1 MKKIMTYDDLLK
13 FCEEQNFTEFNA
25 DESGYQLCI
34 SVPAQFEQEDS
45 DDESM
50 MFANIKVFHTN
61 KNNNGSDVTK
71 EAMKNS
77 LSGFKYKPILCNYQT
92 VTLED
97 GTEALDFTAH
107 DMEIDEDG
115 NVVYIEKQVGC
126 ITADEPIMKYDRKN
140 KRYYA
145 YAKCAI
151 PREYTPAAEIIE
163 RRGGTDVSA
172 ELYVNKMSYDAKKKE
187 LLLEDIELAGVT
199 LLGADRRPGMS
210 GAHLQL
216 EDFAADENISFEQND
231 KLIETL
237 ENLNKTLEELKIN
250 NAERK
255 EEKPMDKFEELLEK
269 YNKTA
274 EDVTFDHE
282 GMSDEELETAF
293 AEAFA
298 EQDDN
303 SGQANPEAQQF
314 DDADPDA
321 DPETDGLD
329 DAEDEDADEDS
340 DQGAA
345 DDVTAM
351 IEALPEN
358 PDANDQYTVQA
369 ARDAYN
375 GLTDA
380 QKELVEATTV
390 SALEDAEEAVVADK
404 DAIAKRDAGDEP
416 ATRRNNELTYSVV
429 IDGTVKQF
437 SVSLT
442 EKLNALRDL
451 VNNTYSESDNAWYDV
466 DAYDDEKYVVM
477 HDYWNNKHYRQNYSV
492 KKDVYSLKGDRVEV
506 FARFLTQDEINSLSS
521 MKSNYEQIEKDLMQY
536 QKKELVG
543 SSDYSAISDKEEF
556 VAVVNDVNNGKNEMT
571 FEELKENLDK
581 MLLNYAKSGNLN
593 FEAVEDKAKET
604 EDKKPSKKFTKVG
617 LVPAGA
623 KGNPKKSRYG
633 NIFKKR

>member
-126 ITADEPIMKYDRKN
+126 ITADEPTMKYDRKN

-145 YAKCAI
+145 YAKGAI

-303 SGQANPEAQQF
+303 SGQADPEVQQF
-314 DDADPDA
+314 DDDDPDV
-321 DPETDGLD
+321 DPETGEEDDPDTDGD
-329 DAEDEDADEDS
+329 DTDDSDEDD
-340 DQGAA
+340 
-345 DDVTAM
+345 
-351 IEALPEN
+351 
-358 PDANDQYTVQA
+358 
-369 ARDAYN
+369 
-375 GLTDA
+375 
-380 QKELVEATTV
+380 EATTV
-390 SALEDAEEAVVADK
+390 AETNDDTMPK
-404 DAIAKRDAGDEP
+404 KKQ
-416 ATRRNNELTYSVV
+416 NNELSKEELFNQ
-429 IDGTVKQF
+429 IFELSFNEIRSG
-437 SVSLT
+437 
-442 EKLNALRDL
+442 LNALCAIYRNENEWCYVED
-451 VNNTYSESDNAWYDV
+451 VYEDYFVMYDWDSNNIWKQNYTKDGDALTLSGERVQLFAMLLTESEKISVEN
-466 DAYDDEKYVVM
+466 M
-477 HDYWNNKHYRQNYSV
+477 RQNYEAICGQ
-492 KKDVYSLKGDRVEV
+492 L
-506 FARFLTQDEINSLSS
+506 A
-521 MKSNYEQIEKDLMQY
+521 QY
-536 QKKELVG
+536 QKKELVN
-543 SSDYSAISDKEEF
+543 SNDYSAIADKEEF
-556 VAVVNDVNNGKNEMT
+556 VAVVKDVNDGKNEMT
-571 FEELKENLDK
+571 FEELKDSLDK
-581 MLLNYAKSGNLN
+581 MLLSYAKSGSLN
-593 FEAVEDKAKET
+593 FEAVEDKAKQT

-633 NIFKKR
+633 NLFKR